1 MLISLLVAYNTNKLP
16 IVPINHAPNMHAFG
30 LQLNSSS
37 HLGNW
42 HHCGEANVPEV
53 SKFVCLHQLDKTCF
67 FPRPMAFHLSAPAPW
82 FSHHQI
88 CEGEALGIVIL
99 VEFPQPMAFHLSA
112 PAPWFSEICEGEA
125 LGIVIPLSS
134 PAPWTPAHC
143 PRLVVLTDL

>member
-1 MLISLLVAYNTNKLP
+1 
-16 IVPINHAPNMHAFG
+16 MHAYG

-82 FSHHQI
+82 FSQI
-88 CEGEALGIVIL
+88 SDWEALGIVIL
-99 VEFPQPMAFHLSA
+99 VEFPRP
-112 PAPWFSEICEGEA
+112 
-125 LGIVIPLSS
+125 
-134 PAPWTPAHC
+134 
-143 PRLVVLTDL
+143 VVLTDLCGGSLRDSNSN